1 MQPLCTIAQMR
12 DAEAQ
17 LIASGSSSAQLIAR
31 AGAAVAH
38 QIMVEYSA
46 LKQVLVCVGPGNN
59 GADGIEVA
67 CILAQN
73 GYQVH
78 LAVWRRRPDA
88 WLDRARTLDIPIDDV
103 LTPHTLAFAI
113 SCTQLV
119 VDALLGIGTNRPL
132 DEDVAEWVSAINAR
146 PAHIPCVAIDVPTGC
161 LGDGADAPALMVR
174 ANTTYATG
182 PRKLSTCFMPGL
194 VAAGRVVALD
204 IGLGAD
210 AFHCFEVTAETV
222 AHWLPARPIDA
233 YKGTFGTL
241 CVWAGSA
248 AFPGAAVLATHAA
261 LRAGSGIVS
270 IATASALVPLLWRF
284 PELTITALD
293 AQPLTA
299 LSDARFSAYVVGP
312 GLGRAPDT
320 EALLTTFLKQHHL
333 GVRPVVL
340 DADALTL
347 LSRHPR
353 WYEML
358 PAQQMVLT
366 PHLGELTRLCG
377 GVFPAD
383 DPCMRAIL
391 LARRWQ
397 QVLVMKGSTTVIAAP
412 DGQCVVWPHPNPVL
426 AVGGSGDVLAGIIGA
441 LLAQGI
447 VPFRAAVL
455 AVVIHGMAANHLRQ
469 TGVEAGALPSD
480 LITHIPATLMALHR
494 LKGDMHDANL

>member
-1 MQPLCTIAQMR
+1 
-12 DAEAQ
+12 
-17 LIASGSSSAQLIAR
+17 
-31 AGAAVAH
+31 
-38 QIMVEYSA
+38 MVEYST
-46 LKQVLVCVGPGNN
+46 LTQVLVCVGPGNN

-67 CILAQN
+67 CILAQH
-73 GYQVH
+73 GYHVH
-78 LAVWRRRPDA
+78 LAVWRRPPDV
-88 WLDRARTLDIPIDDV
+88 WLDRARALALTVDDA
-103 LTPHTLAFAI
+103 LTPLALARAI
-113 SCTQLV
+113 ARTQLV
-119 VDALLGIGTNRPL
+119 VDALLGIGVNRPL
-132 DEDVAEWVSAINAR
+132 GNDVAEWVTAINAR
-146 PAHIPCVAIDVPTGC
+146 PVHTPCVAIDVPTGC
-161 LGDGADAPALMVR
+161 RGDGADTPTLMVR
-174 ANTTYATG
+174 ATTTYATG

-194 VAAGRVVALD
+194 AAAGRVVTLD
-204 IGLGAD
+204 IGLRAD
-210 AFHCFEVTAETV
+210 AFHCFEATAETV
-222 AHWLPARPIDA
+222 AHWLPARPVDA

-270 IATASALVPLLWRF
+270 IATSSALLPLVWRF
-284 PELTITALD
+284 PELTITTLD
-293 AQPLTA
+293 AQPLAA

-333 GVRPVVL
+333 GARPVVL

-353 WYEML
+353 WYEHL

-383 DPCMRAIL
+383 DPCTRAIL

-441 LLAQGI
+441 LLAQGV

-455 AVVIHGMAANHLRQ
+455 AVVIHGMAAHHVRQ

-480 LITHIPATLMALHR
+480 LIAHIPATLTALR
-494 LKGDMHDANL
+494 TLKGDMHDANL